1 MKVPS
6 RLSRAPS
13 PKGQSE
19 GGKGAS
25 SSKDSASKGAKEVK
39 GPAQAEGARAVQAK
53 GDAGGVES
61 GGGGQEV
68 EGESPEE
75 GADPLWGGRSSTTAK
90 KPQEQRPLQTL
101 NARDLFAA
109 QAALAKSHATRQVRE
124 TLGAE
129 VTQALPPSRT
139 DGQDPLAALNRAQP
153 PGVFYK
159 EDEDG
164 GNRGQGEDAEE
175 LDPELE
181 EALEETLQLLFGVPG
196 IHRVSPGTD
205 EDGVPVV
212 LIFTARGFTRPS
224 MDRIPESVRG
234 FKTLLVVPYDLLPLR
249 RLV

>member
-6 RLSRAPS
+6 RLSRTQAPKR
-13 PKGQSE
+13 PTE
-19 GGKGAS
+19 GKGGAS
-25 SSKDSASKGAKEVK
+25 DKEEPKAREKKASLQASAATGA
-39 GPAQAEGARAVQAK
+39 
-53 GDAGGVES
+53 VES
-61 GGGGQEV
+61 KADVGGPESWGGGQQV
-68 EGESPEE
+68 EAEAEE
-75 GADPLWGGRSSTTAK
+75 GVDPLWGGKTQNAAK
-90 KPQEQRPLQTL
+90 AKQPERPLQTL

-109 QAALAKSHATRQVRE
+109 QAALAKSLGTRQARE

-153 PGVFYK
+153 PGVYYK

-164 GNRGQGEDAEE
+164 GNRDRDRDDGEAI
-175 LDPELE
+175 DPELE

-205 EDGVPVV
+205 EEGAPVV

-224 MDRIPESVRG
+224 MDRIPDEVRG